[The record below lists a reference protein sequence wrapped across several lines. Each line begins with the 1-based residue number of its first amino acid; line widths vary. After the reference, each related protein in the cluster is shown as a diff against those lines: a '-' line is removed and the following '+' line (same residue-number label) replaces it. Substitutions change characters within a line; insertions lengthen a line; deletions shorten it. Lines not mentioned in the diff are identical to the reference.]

1 MRRRKRFPGFFL
13 LGGLIVVLAAALVLT
28 THPQGLFRYHV
39 SAGRLGLY
47 SDQPFAPAAGR
58 RVLRDVEARL
68 STSPIDD
75 SARHDIFICNAD
87 WRRTVFF
94 NLAGGAAGVNYYPL
108 TNNVFI
114 RRADVDRDQVF
125 GASGRPAAPPR
136 ALAYY
141 AAHEIT
147 HSLTAERI
155 GPTRLWNR
163 ALPQWVR
170 EGYADYVGLGGQVD
184 IDALYRRYR
193 AGDAEFDWRKSGR
206 YARFQLLVAFVLNR
220 AHWPLDRL
228 LSAPPS
234 QAEAEAMMDAGMRP
248 RL

>member
-1 MRRRKRFPGFFL
+1 MPRPFKL
-13 LGGLIVVLAAALVLT
+13 LVFAFAGLTGVLIAALAVA
-28 THPQGLFRYHV
+28 THPQMLFRHQV
-39 SAGRLGLY
+39 RAGRLALY
-47 SDQPFAPAAGR
+47 SDRPFDPAAGQ

-68 STSPIDD
+68 STSPINDR
-75 SARHDIFICNAD
+75 ARHDIFICNAN
-87 WRRTVFF
+87 WRRTAFF

-114 RRADVDRDQVF
+114 RRADVGRGQVF
-125 GASGRPAAPPR
+125 GASGKSATPPR
-136 ALAYY
+136 TLAYY

-155 GPTRLWNR
+155 GPAGLWNH

-184 IDALYRRYR
+184 IDALYRRYQ
-193 AGDAEFDWRKSGR
+193 AGYAEFDWRKSGR
-206 YARFQLLVAFVLNR
+206 YTRFQLLVAFMLNR
-220 AHWPLDRL
+220 EHWSVDRL

-234 QAEAEAMMDAGMRP
+234 QAEAEAMMNAGMRA
-248 RL
+248 RR